1 MHFLIVAGDPSGDL
15 YGAMLAREL
24 RALDPEARF
33 SAVGGRFL
41 REEAAAGGRFLHD
54 LASLGITGFLEPLR
68 NLFLFL
74 DIDRRIQDL
83 LREDRPDAVVCVDFY
98 GFNRHVLKA
107 ARAEGVTTC
116 YFISPQVWATR
127 PGRVRALKELVDRMI
142 VIFPFEEKL
151 YREAGVPV
159 TWVGHPLLD
168 ILPPAL
174 SGSGERPPSEDGG
187 PMPAARNGG
196 AGEEPSALKVG
207 LLPGSRLSEIRR
219 HLPVFLGALR
229 RMLRDY
235 PRCEASL
242 FASAQVPDAVYEE
255 FLLPWRASGGLEV
268 KIVREADYR
277 ERSGLDIALTSS
289 GTATLENALLGV
301 PMVVIYKLFW
311 PTYAIARA
319 MIRVP
324 YITMAN
330 LLCGKRLVPELVQA
344 QADAPGVAREALLIL
359 EDPRRL
365 AGLRKELSALRGL
378 LGGPGA
384 ARRAAEA
391 VLETIGSKRSA
402 P

>member
-24 RALDPEARF
+24 RALDPKARF
-33 SAVGGRFL
+33 SAVGGKL
-41 REEAAAGGRFLHD
+41 LQEEVSGAGGRFLHD
-54 LASLGITGFLEPLR
+54 LASLGITGFFEPLR

-74 DIDRRIQDL
+74 DIDRRIRDL
-83 LREDRPDAVVCVDFY
+83 LRQDRPDAVVCVDFY

-168 ILPPAL
+168 ILPPA
-174 SGSGERPPSEDGG
+174 
-187 PMPAARNGG
+187 AKNGG
-196 AGEEPSALKVG
+196 RKESSSGLKIG
-207 LLPGSRLSEIRR
+207 LLPGSRASEIGR

-229 RMLRDY
+229 RISRDF
-235 PRCEASL
+235 PRLDVRL
-242 FASAQVPDAVYEE
+242 FASAQLPDSFYEE
-255 FLLPWRASGGLEV
+255 ILLSWKASGGPEV
-268 KIVREADYR
+268 KIVRESDYR

-365 AGLRKELSALRGL
+365 SGLRKELSALRGL

-391 VLETIGSKRSA
+391 VLETAGSKRSA

>member
-15 YGAMLAREL
+15 YGSMLAR
-24 RALDPEARF
+24 ALKAMDPRARF
-33 SAVGGRFL
+33 SAVGGKFL
-41 REEAAAGGRFLHD
+41 REEAAGGGRFLHD
-54 LASLGITGFLEPLR
+54 LASLGITGFFEPLR
-68 NLFLFL
+68 NLALFL
-74 DIDRRIQDL
+74 DIDRRIRDL
-83 LREDRPDAVVCVDFY
+83 LQEDRPDAVICIDFY

-107 ARAEGVTTC
+107 ARAAGVTTC

-127 PGRVRALKELVDRMI
+127 PGRVRALKKLVDRMI
-142 VIFPFEEKL
+142 VIFPFEEAL

-168 ILPPAL
+168 ILP
-174 SGSGERPPSEDGG
+174 
-187 PMPAARNGG
+187 AARNGG
-196 AGEEPSALKVG
+196 GEEPSAGLRIG

-219 HLPVFLGALR
+219 HLPVFLGSLR
-229 RMLRDY
+229 RILRDY
-235 PRCEASL
+235 PRCEIRL
-242 FASAQVPDAVYEE
+242 FASAQIPNPSYDE
-255 FLLPWRASGGLEV
+255 FLLPWRASGGPAIE
-268 KIVREADYR
+268 IVRESDYR
-277 ERSGLDIALTSS
+277 ERSRLDIALTSS
-289 GTATLENALLGV
+289 GTATLENALLGI

-344 QADAPGVAREALLIL
+344 QADARSVAREALLIL

-365 AGLRKELSALRGL
+365 AGLRKELSALRGM

-384 ARRAAEA
+384 LRRAAEA
-391 VLETIGSKRSA
+391 VLETVGSKRSA